1 MNELREVTLGTI
13 KYVYKRDNEKERL
26 IDCSNNLVKVNLIF
40 NRNPTKNKRAKDG
53 LKAFFSELY
62 S

>member
-1 MNELREVTLGTI
+1 MNEPREVTLGTI

-40 NRNPTKNKRAKDG
+40 NRDPAKNKRAKDG